1 MIRTSF
7 FTELLKVDTEN
18 HKDSVYKFLCG
29 SSCLLRATLR
39 HNPKD

>member
-1 MIRTSF
+1 MIRTSC

-18 HKDSVYKFLCG
+18 HKDLDCEFLCG
-29 SSCLLRATLR
+29 SSCLLCATLC